1 MKDIRDSSPARR
13 SLGEDWCPSRLKKD
27 EVKMKKVILTF
38 ILMLM
43 ISALS
48 AVTLEESIEL
58 AKENNKELLAEKSAF
73 KSANWSKKN
82 ALTNFLPKASF
93 NSTMVRIDDDTYDQ
107 ANASIQIP
115 EFGLEF
121 PAMFPVYKTTYTND
135 ITVQQ
140 AIFNG
145 GKVILGYQLAGL
157 AKKQAYL
164 ALQSK
169 EKDISYAIA
178 YTYFGILKL
187 QDLRTL
193 SQKSLE
199 STLSHLEKVQKNY
212 DVGTAKKSDILQWQV
227 KMKNDETALSEIEN
241 SINELYSFWQILLG
255 IEEAEE
261 PSLIYITEYDSE
273 TYQYALMEKTE
284 LEEAAEEFVTEV
296 RKTSP
301 TIQTLELAKKMME
314 KNYCMAKGEF
324 LPSLNLQF
332 SYQFESDDKFDFDG
346 EDNWNLV
353 AALSVPIFTSGK
365 NYSNLKKAKYDLDK
379 TQYETESAR
388 ENYLVAAKNV
398 FHKLV
403 TKARTVEDNKTALE
417 FAQENHKIIN
427 ELYEQGMV
435 TNSELLDAE
444 AMLFGSEMNLVA
456 SYYDYILLKYEI
468 KKYTE

>member
-1 MKDIRDSSPARR
+1 
-13 SLGEDWCPSRLKKD
+13 
-27 EVKMKKVILTF
+27 MKKVRLIF

-48 AVTLEESIEL
+48 AITLEESIEL

-73 KSANWSKKN
+73 RSADWSKKN
-82 ALTNFLPKASF
+82 ALTNFLPKVSF
-93 NSTMVRIDDDTYDQ
+93 NSTLVRIDDDTYDK
-107 ANASIQIP
+107 ANAPIQIP

-121 PAMFPVYKTTYTND
+121 PSMFPVYKTTYTND
-135 ITVQQ
+135 ISIQQ
-140 AIFNG
+140 SIFNG

-169 EKDISYAIA
+169 EKDVSYAIA
-178 YTYFGILKL
+178 STYFGILKL
-187 QDLRTL
+187 QDLHTL

-212 DVGTAKKSDILQWQV
+212 DVGTAKRSDVLQWQV
-227 KMKNDETALSEIEN
+227 KMKNDETSLSEIGN
-241 SINELYSFWQILLG
+241 SIDELYGFWQILLG
-255 IEEAEE
+255 KKESME
-261 PSLIYITEYDSE
+261 PSGIDITEYDFE
-273 TYQYALMEKTE
+273 TLQYAGMGKNE
-284 LEEAAEEFVTEV
+284 LEKAANEFLAEV
-296 RKTSP
+296 EKTSP
-301 TIQTLELAKKMME
+301 TIQTLDLVGKMMK

-332 SYQFESDDKFDFDG
+332 SYQFESDDEFDFDG

-353 AALSVPIFTSGK
+353 AALSVPIFTSGT
-365 NYSNLKKAKYDLDK
+365 NYSNLKKAKYNLKK
-379 TQYETESAR
+379 TQFETESAQ
-388 ENYLVAAKNV
+388 ENYMVTAKNV
-398 FHKLV
+398 FYKLI

-417 FAQENHKIIN
+417 FARENHNIIN
-427 ELYEQGMV
+427 ELYTQGMV

>member
-1 MKDIRDSSPARR
+1 
-13 SLGEDWCPSRLKKD
+13 
-27 EVKMKKVILTF
+27 MKKVILTF

-48 AVTLEESIEL
+48 AITLEESIEL

-73 KSANWSKKN
+73 KSADWSEKN
-82 ALTNFLPKASF
+82 ALTNFFPKASF
-93 NSTMVRIDDDTYDQ
+93 NSTMVRIDDETYDK
-107 ANASIQIP
+107 ANAPIQIP

-121 PAMFPVYKTTYTND
+121 PSMFPVYKTSYTND

-140 AIFNG
+140 SIFNG

-178 YTYFGILKL
+178 SMYFGILKL
-187 QDLRTL
+187 QDLHTL

-199 STLSHLEKVQKNY
+199 STLSHLESVQKNY
-212 DVGTAKKSDILQWQV
+212 DVGTAKRSDVLQWQV
-227 KMKNDETALSEIEN
+227 KQKNDETALSEIGN
-241 SINELYSFWQILLG
+241 NIDELYGFWQILLG
-255 IEEAEE
+255 IEEAKE
-261 PSLIYITEYDSE
+261 PSKIDVTKYDSE
-273 TYQYALMEKTE
+273 TLRYAVMEKSE
-284 LEEAAEEFVTEV
+284 LEKAAYEFLAEV
-296 RKTSP
+296 EKTSP
-301 TIQTLELAKKMME
+301 TIQTLELAEKMMK

-332 SYQFESDDKFDFDG
+332 SYQFESDDEFDFDG

-353 AALSVPIFTSGK
+353 AALSIPIFTSGT
-365 NYSNLKKAKYDLDK
+365 NYSNLKKAKYDLKK
-379 TQYETESAR
+379 TQYETESAQ
-388 ENYLVAAKNV
+388 ENYMVTAKNV
-398 FHKLV
+398 FYKLI
-403 TKARTVEDNKTALE
+403 TKARTVEDNKIALE
-417 FAQENHKIIN
+417 FAQENHKIVN
-427 ELYEQGMV
+427 ELYTQGMV
-435 TNSELLDAE
+435 TNTELMDAE

-468 KKYTE
+468 KKYKE

>member
-1 MKDIRDSSPARR
+1 
-13 SLGEDWCPSRLKKD
+13 
-27 EVKMKKVILTF
+27 MKKVILTF
-38 ILMLM
+38 MMLFLMLT
-43 ISALS
+43 LS
-48 AVTLEESIEL
+48 AITLEESIEL
-58 AKENNKELLAEKSAF
+58 AKEDNKELLAEKSAF
-73 KSANWSKKN
+73 RSADWGKKK
-82 ALTNFLPKASF
+82 AFTNFLPKASF
-93 NSTMVRIDDDTYDQ
+93 NSTMVRIDDETYDQ
-107 ANASIQIP
+107 ANAPIQIP
-115 EFGLEF
+115 GIGMEF
-121 PAMFPVYKTTYTND
+121 PAMFPIYKTTYTSD

-140 AIFNG
+140 SIFNG

-178 YTYFGILKL
+178 STYLGILKL

-212 DVGTAKKSDILQWQV
+212 DVGTVKKSDVLQWQV
-227 KMKNDETALSEIEN
+227 KQKNDETALSEIGN
-241 SINELYSFWQILLG
+241 SIDELHSFWQILLG
-255 IEEAEE
+255 TEESME
-261 PSLIYITEYDSE
+261 PSEIDITKYDSE
-273 TYQYALMEKTE
+273 TLQYAMMEKNE
-284 LEEAAEEFVTEV
+284 LEKAAEEFVTEV
-296 RKTSP
+296 SKTSP
-301 TIQTLELAKKMME
+301 TIQTLELVKKMME

-353 AALSVPIFTSGK
+353 AALSVPIFTSGT
-365 NYSNLKKAKYDLDK
+365 NYSNLKKAKYDLNK

-388 ENYLVAAKNV
+388 ENYLVASKNV

-456 SYYDYILLKYEI
+456 SYYDYILLKYEM

>member
-1 MKDIRDSSPARR
+1 
-13 SLGEDWCPSRLKKD
+13 
-27 EVKMKKVILTF
+27 MKKVILTF
-38 ILMLM
+38 ILTLM

-48 AVTLEESIEL
+48 AITLEESIDL

-73 KSANWSKKN
+73 RSADWSKKS
-82 ALTNFLPKASF
+82 AFTNFLPKASF

-107 ANASIQIP
+107 VNAPIQIP
-115 EFGLEF
+115 EIGMEF
-121 PAMFPVYKTTYTND
+121 PSMFPVYKTTYTND

-140 AIFNG
+140 SIFNG

-169 EKDISYAIA
+169 EKDVSYAIA
-178 YTYFGILKL
+178 STYFGILKL
-187 QDLRTL
+187 QDLQTL
-193 SQKSLE
+193 SRKSLE
-199 STLSHLEKVQKNY
+199 STLSHLESVQKNY
-212 DVGTAKKSDILQWQV
+212 DVGTAKKSDVLQWQV
-227 KMKNDETALSEIEN
+227 KQKNDETALSEIGN
-241 SINELYSFWQILLG
+241 NIDELYSFWQILLG
-255 IEEAEE
+255 KEEAAE
-261 PSLIYITEYDSE
+261 PSKIDVTEYDSE
-273 TYQYALMEKTE
+273 TLQYAAMEKNE
-284 LEEAAEEFVTEV
+284 LEKVADKFLIEV
-296 RKTSP
+296 EKTSP
-301 TIQTLELAKKMME
+301 TIQTLNLVGKMMK

-332 SYQFESDDKFDFDG
+332 SYQFESDDEFDFDG

-353 AALSVPIFTSGK
+353 AALSVPIFTSGT
-365 NYSNLKKAKYDLDK
+365 NYSNLKKAKYDLKK
-379 TQYETESAR
+379 TQYETESAL
-388 ENYLVAAKNV
+388 ENYMVAAKNV
-398 FHKLV
+398 FHKLI

-427 ELYEQGMV
+427 ELYEQGIV

-468 KKYTE
+468 KKYME

>member
-1 MKDIRDSSPARR
+1 
-13 SLGEDWCPSRLKKD
+13 
-27 EVKMKKVILTF
+27 MKKVILTF
-38 ILMLM
+38 MMLLLILT
-43 ISALS
+43 LS
-48 AVTLEESIEL
+48 AITLEESIEL

-73 KSANWSKKN
+73 RSADWSKKN
-82 ALTNFLPKASF
+82 ALTNFFPKASF
-93 NSTMVRIDDDTYDQ
+93 NSTMVRIDDETYDQ
-107 ANASIQIP
+107 ANAPIQIP

-121 PAMFPVYKTTYTND
+121 PSMFPVYKTSYTND

-140 AIFNG
+140 PIFNG
-145 GKVILGYQLAGL
+145 GKVILGYQLAKL

-169 EKDISYAIA
+169 EKDVSYAIA
-178 YTYFGILKL
+178 SMYFGILKL
-187 QDLRTL
+187 QDLQTL
-193 SQKSLE
+193 SQKSLN
-199 STLSHLEKVQKNY
+199 STLSHLETAQKNY
-212 DVGTAKKSDILQWQV
+212 NVGTAKKSDVLQWQV
-227 KMKNDETALSEIEN
+227 KMKNDETSLSEIEN
-241 SINELYSFWQILLG
+241 SIDELYSFWQILLG
-255 IEEAEE
+255 TEEAKE
-261 PSLIYITEYDSE
+261 PSRIDVTEYDSE
-273 TYQYALMEKTE
+273 TLQYAVIEKNE
-284 LEEAAEEFVTEV
+284 LEKAAGEFLAEV
-296 RKTSP
+296 EKTSP
-301 TIQTLELAKKMME
+301 TIQTLELVGKMMG

-353 AALSVPIFTSGK
+353 AALSVPIFTSGT
-365 NYSNLKKAKYDLDK
+365 NYSNLKKARYDLKK

-398 FHKLV
+398 FHKLI
-403 TKARTVEDNKTALE
+403 TKARTVEDNKIALE
-417 FAQENHKIIN
+417 FARENHKIIN
-427 ELYEQGMV
+427 ELYTQEMV